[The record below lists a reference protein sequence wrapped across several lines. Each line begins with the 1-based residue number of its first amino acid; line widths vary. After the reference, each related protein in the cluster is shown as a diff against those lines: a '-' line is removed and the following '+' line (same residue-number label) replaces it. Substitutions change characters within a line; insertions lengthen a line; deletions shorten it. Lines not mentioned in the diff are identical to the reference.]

1 MKFTRNIYKPTH
13 THAKLSV
20 TETAIINFNS
30 NFSTSFSIW
39 IYKMIRAGFANSLRC
54 LYFGPKNI
62 ESHLKEN
69 HKYGGNNKTRLENDR
84 YQNDALNEEII
95 CILFPLDRDSVCV
108 AHFAV
113 CMAWNVSHSVVVLCS
128 SLLSC
133 LRYFSLHYVC
143 ASVQY
148 MFRPVSTISDEKY
161 VDDRASEAQNK
172 ISGVHFLTIEMYDM
186 HRIQSNVTRSHGCV
200 VLLLHSLIHSV
211 QVIWWVR
218 IDTVYHS
225 WYHSWCSKTFK

>member
-1 MKFTRNIYKPTH
+1 
-13 THAKLSV
+13 
-20 TETAIINFNS
+20 
-30 NFSTSFSIW
+30 
-39 IYKMIRAGFANSLRC
+39 MIRAGFANSLRC
-54 LYFGPKNI
+54 LHFGPKNI

-69 HKYGGNNKTRLENDR
+69 HTYGGNNKTRLENDR

-200 VLLLHSLIHSV
+200 VLLLHSLIHFV
-211 QVIWWVR
+211 QVI
-218 IDTVYHS
+218 
-225 WYHSWCSKTFK
+225 